1 MPCGSSPWRKLVE
14 AAGLGKHKKYCSV
27 LELVTVKR
35 KKIAVPYVLSSP
47 TQNCGVRSNPIHSGY
62 FSARDVELS
71 SPHIQF
77 VLHIHLLPQ
86 SIYTPNQ
93 NKKKKYD

>member
-27 LELVTVKR
+27 LELVTVKW

-77 VLHIHLLPQ
+77 VLHIHLLPRVFTLQ
-86 SIYTPNQ
+86 IKT
-93 NKKKKYD
+93 KKK